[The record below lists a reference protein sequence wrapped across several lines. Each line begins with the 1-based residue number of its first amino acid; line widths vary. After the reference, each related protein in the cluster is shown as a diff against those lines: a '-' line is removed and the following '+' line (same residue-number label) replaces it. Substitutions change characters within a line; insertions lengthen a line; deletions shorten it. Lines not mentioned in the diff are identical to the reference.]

1 MPEID
6 ADLFQILT
14 LVLLAVT
21 LAVALAAL
29 SAVDKL
35 RKELHSRTAH
45 ASLASDTTAAPA
57 AAITPH
63 DNAEQSVAQVHDAN
77 EEAQPEPQGAL
88 RTEESYQG
96 SAASAAAQLA
106 QDPDLGAGDP
116 YEVQDASDV
125 TTVGSQDSDP
135 TLEDASAGFDS
146 AESQAAWGLGS
157 DGDSTETTPAEDVAT
172 TQAQEQQ
179 HGQAEQDDQPF
190 EHEGRWYFRRGV
202 ELLVYEESTGQWV
215 TAPDDVALASA
226 PTLSSATSPDTAQT
240 SGQTFG
246 DISEAGEVSTEA
258 APTEEAGQFWKCA
271 SCGAVNGSTAD
282 SCRMCFAPKP

>member
-29 SAVDKL
+29 SAVGKL

-45 ASLASDTTAAPA
+45 ASLATDVAGTSAAVAAVASDEADSSVIQLHQA
-57 AAITPH
+57 H
-63 DNAEQSVAQVHDAN
+63 EGAE
-77 EEAQPEPQGAL
+77 PEP
-88 RTEESYQG
+88 EETLVSGGDYQ
-96 SAASAAAQLA
+96 SSAAAGSAEMA
-106 QDPDLGAGDP
+106 QDPDP
-116 YEVQDASDV
+116 S
-125 TTVGSQDSDP
+125 P
-135 TLEDASAGFDS
+135 EDASSGFGS
-146 AESQAAWGLGS
+146 AESQAAWGLGA
-157 DGDSTETTPAEDVAT
+157 DADSQDTLEEDIAVAEP
-172 TQAQEQQ
+172 QEQQ
-179 HGQAEQDDQPF
+179 QVQSQQDDQPF

-202 ELLVYEESTGQWV
+202 ELLVYEEATGQWV

-226 PTLSSATSPDTAQT
+226 PTLSTTGTSG

-246 DISEAGEVSTEA
+246 DITEAGAVSTEDA
-258 APTEEAGQFWKCA
+258 APAEEAGQFWKCP

-282 SCRMCFAPKP
+282 SCRMCFASKP